1 MCVHNLGT
9 TGFVSL
15 GRESD
20 TTTAYRGE
28 QVVSPFPTL
37 PTGLLGVWQCLRF
50 LGERITRCNLN
61 EETFSNKL

>member
-37 PTGLLGVWQCLRF
+37 PTGLFSVWQSVCDF
-50 LGERITRCNLN
+50 SVN
-61 EETFSNKL
+61 ESHGVT